1 MRARPKSRACYHT
14 GFQMLKD
21 VLFIAIQRI
30 LPTHLLSRFAGL
42 LTNSK
47 KPKLKNWLIQK
58 AIKRFNIDMTDALV
72 EDPYSYETFNDFFT
86 RALKPEARPFPDDE
100 SVFVSPCDGAISQ
113 IGEVQQG
120 QVFQAKGHCYSL
132 LELLGGETDHI
143 QRFKNGQFATI
154 YLSPRDYHRVHVP
167 QDGQLTGM
175 TFVPGKLF
183 SVNQVTA
190 ENIPNLFAR
199 NERVVFFFD
208 SPQGEFI
215 VVMVGAMLV
224 ASIETPFAGIITPGP
239 FDDIHHTDYSQK
251 PITFKR
257 GDELGRFRFGSTAIV
272 VRPNGSTEWL
282 NQWGANSPIRLGEG
296 LA

>member
-1 MRARPKSRACYHT
+1 
-14 GFQMLKD
+14 MLKD
-21 VLFIAIQRI
+21 VLFIGLQRI
-30 LPTHLLSRFAGL
+30 LPAHLLSRFAGF

-47 KPKLKNWLIQK
+47 NLKLKNWLIK
-58 AIKRFNIDMTDALV
+58 KVIKRFNIDMSVAL
-72 EDPYSYETFNDFFT
+72 EENPLAYETFNDFFT
-86 RALKPEARPFPDDE
+86 RALKPEARPFPEDE

-113 IGEVQQG
+113 IGKVDYG
-120 QVFQAKGHCYSL
+120 KVFQAKGHTYDL
-132 LELLGGETDHI
+132 LELLGGETDHV
-143 QRFKNGQFATI
+143 QRFKNGRFATI

-175 TFVPGKLF
+175 TYVPGKLF

-224 ASIETPFAGIITPGP
+224 ASIETPFAGIIMPGP
-239 FDDIHHTDYSQK
+239 FDDMHHTDYSKK

-272 VRPNGSTEWL
+272 IRPTGSTDWL
-282 NQWGANSPIRLGEG
+282 GQWTAGSTVKLGEA
-296 LA
+296 L